1 MANDKQLSL
10 SDIKGDLAQ
19 RLGCASCTRKFNQV
33 RAIRVELDRYETKE
47 PNSKKAVT
55 FICEECKETGRA
67 PVYAYRIVG
76 TGGLVNEIRIEDLPE
91 TKDPATSTATNRT
104 RANRRSGKG
113 SRRAKRSR
121 ATTPTESPTS
131 TESVKAAGPIAA
143 KVEE

>member
-33 RAIRVELDRYETKE
+33 RATRVELDRYETKE
-47 PNSKKAVT
+47 PNSRKAIT
-55 FICEECKETGRA
+55 FICEECNKEGRK

-91 TKDPATSTATNRT
+91 TKTLSTKTPTNRT
-104 RANRRSGKG
+104 RSNRRGSKG
-113 SRRAKRSR
+113 SRKSKRSS
-121 ATTPTESPTS
+121 TTPTESPT
-131 TESVKAAGPIAA
+131 AAEAVQAA
-143 KVEE
+143 KSTATAVKE